1 VTRPAIAAQLWTF
14 HDLAARDL
22 EGVLTKIAGLGYT
35 AVEPL
40 GLHGRRPADVRK
52 LLDDLG
58 MTVCSAH
65 APFPAGPDAR
75 KILDEQAELGADTV
89 IWSLEKDEFDSID
102 AIRHGVERI
111 NEGAA
116 NAREYGITVAYHNHY
131 AEFAN
136 KFDGAFGDKQFAYD
150 VLLDELHPDVLLE
163 LDMYWVLLGGA
174 NPADVLTTLAER
186 VRFLHVKDGPAEY
199 DGDYMV
205 PVGQGRVDIPAVLA
219 AGTGVR
225 WHIVELDRSHTE
237 MFEALRQSYDY
248 LVGNGLSRGRL

>member
-1 VTRPAIAAQLWTF
+1 MTTPAIAAQLWTL
-14 HDLAARDL
+14 HDLASRDL
-22 EGVLTKIAGLGYT
+22 EGVLTTIAGLGYA

-52 LLDDLG
+52 LLDELG
-58 MTVCSAH
+58 MAVCSAH

-89 IWSLEKDEFDSID
+89 IWSLEKEEFDSID
-102 AIRHGVERI
+102 AIRRGCERI
-111 NEGAA
+111 NEGAV
-116 NAREYGITVAYHNHY
+116 NAREYGITVGYHNHY

-136 KFDGAFGDKQFAYD
+136 TFDGASQDRQSAYD

-174 NPADVLTTLAER
+174 DPAAVLRRLAER

-237 MFEALRQSYDY
+237 MFSALRQSYDY
-248 LVGNGLSRGRL
+248 LVGNGFSRGRR

>member
-1 VTRPAIAAQLWTF
+1 VTRPEIAAQLWTF

-89 IWSLEKDEFDSID
+89 IWSLEKEEFDSIE

-111 NEGAA
+111 NEGAV

-136 KFDGAFGDKQFAYD
+136 KFEGDFAYD
-150 VLLDELHPDVLLE
+150 ILLDELHPDVLLE

-174 NPADVLTTLAER
+174 NPADVLTTLGER

-225 WHIVELDRSHTE
+225 WHIVELDRSRTE

-248 LVGNGLSRGRL
+248 LVGNGFSVGRRP